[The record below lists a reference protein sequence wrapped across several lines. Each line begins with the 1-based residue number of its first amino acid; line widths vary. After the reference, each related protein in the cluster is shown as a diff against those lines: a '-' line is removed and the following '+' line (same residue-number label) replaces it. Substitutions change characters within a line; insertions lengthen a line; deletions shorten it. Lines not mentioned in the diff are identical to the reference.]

1 MPPAEPDSHAK
12 RSKAETEP
20 MLEIP
25 DELSPA
31 LRLVFQALFR
41 EIRENRREVAGL
53 RDDVAA
59 VQGRLADGRAEFAKI
74 NLRLDYMGADS
85 AKREAREAND
95 AASKSAPAWWVPIVL
110 SSLVSAPLGA
120 LALFLLHGTAAAAH

>member
-1 MPPAEPDSHAK
+1 MPPSEPDSYAK

-41 EIRENRREVAGL
+41 ELRDNRREVAGL

-59 VQGRLADGRAEFAKI
+59 VQARLADGRVEFARI
-74 NLRLDYMGADS
+74 NLRLDTIGEQEAQ
-85 AKREAREAND
+85 AK
-95 AASKSAPAWWVPIVL
+95 KPAWWVPIV
-110 SSLVSAPLGA
+110 VSAAISTPFAA
-120 LALFLLHGTAAAAH
+120 LAVFILKGMAAAAH

>member
-1 MPPAEPDSHAK
+1 MPPAEPDSYAR

-20 MLEIP
+20 LLEIP

-41 EIRENRREVAGL
+41 ELRDNRREVAGL

-59 VQGRLADGRAEFAKI
+59 VQSRLADGRVEFARI
-74 NLRLDYMGADS
+74 NTRLDAIGEKEVQAT
-85 AKREAREAND
+85 K
-95 AASKSAPAWWVPIVL
+95 PAWWKPVL
-110 SSLVSAPLGA
+110 LSAAISTPFAA
-120 LALFLLHGTAAAAH
+120 LAVFVLKGMAAAAH